1 MKFNFS
7 KADGKLALTS
17 PLYCVLIDF
26 LLSELFNKS
35 TLYMLI
41 NLSRLSVAHGCLKP
55 MSELDH
61 RARASFSP
69 TCCLS
74 WQQLKDDKL
83 HFLCIKTAHN
93 FLTVSPDSLIS
104 SALINNRTL

>member
-55 MSELDH
+55 MSELEH
-61 RARASFSP
+61 RGRASFKP
-69 TCCLS
+69 
-74 WQQLKDDKL
+74 
-83 HFLCIKTAHN
+83 
-93 FLTVSPDSLIS
+93 
-104 SALINNRTL
+104 